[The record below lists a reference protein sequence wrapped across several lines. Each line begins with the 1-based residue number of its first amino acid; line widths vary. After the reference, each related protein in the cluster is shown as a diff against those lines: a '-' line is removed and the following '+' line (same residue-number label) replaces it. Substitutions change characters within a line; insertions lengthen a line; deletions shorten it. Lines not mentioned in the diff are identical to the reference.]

1 MLTRRKAL
9 LAGGLSPLALAGAA
23 GTIGQA
29 HAGGGGGGGGSAGAV
44 FAMSNVTADNR
55 VVSFRRGSDGRLTRV
70 GSVSTRG
77 RGIGTDLDT
86 TGGLRLSPD
95 RRFLY
100 AVNAGS
106 DDVTVFAVNGTD
118 LRFLQKITAG
128 DVPNSLTINGS
139 LLYVLLGSV
148 AGNGITGFR
157 IRSDGRLTP
166 IPDSFRPLSSPIA
179 VPGQVQ
185 FSPDGRFLLVTHKVS
200 DVEAG
205 PPANAIDVFRVGG
218 DGRAGEA
225 VRTAS
230 FGLRPFSLA
239 VRRNLVVVVES
250 FNAAEGRSAA
260 SSYRLGSSGDLSVV
274 SGTVRNGQTDV
285 CWVVITGDGRYVYT
299 ANFGSGTISSYGLS
313 GSGQLRLLNGRAAF
327 TGALSQPVDL
337 ALSADS
343 RFLYLLTRGLGAV
356 APFRIND
363 DGSLTSLGNPV
374 GGGGLP
380 VNDGASGLAAY

>member
-9 LAGGLSPLALAGAA
+9 VASALSPLALAGA
-23 GTIGQA
+23 TIGQA
-29 HAGGGGGGGGSAGAV
+29 RAGGGGGPSGGAV
-44 FAMSNVTADNR
+44 FAMSNVTADNV

-86 TGGLRLSPD
+86 TGGLRLSAD

-106 DDVTVFAVNGTD
+106 DDVTVFAVNGTR
-118 LRFLQKITAG
+118 LRFLQKVPAG
-128 DVPNSLTINGS
+128 DVPNSITLRGD

-157 IRSDGRLTP
+157 IGSDGRLTP
-166 IPDSFRPLSSPIA
+166 IANSFRFLSSPIA
-179 VPGQVQ
+179 VPGQIQ

-205 PPANAIDVFRVGG
+205 PPNNAIDVFAIGR
-218 DGRAGEA
+218 DGTPSEA
-225 VRTAS
+225 RRRAS
-230 FGLRPFSLA
+230 FGLRPFSLDI
-239 VRRNLVVVVES
+239 RRDGVVVVVES
-250 FNAAEGRSAA
+250 FNAAVGTSAA
-260 SSYRLGSSGDLSVV
+260 SSYRLSGGGNLSVV
-274 SGTVRNGQTDV
+274 TGSVRNAQTDV
-285 CWVVITGDGRYVYT
+285 CWVVITGDGRYVYA
-299 ANFGSGTISSYGLS
+299 ANFGSGTISSYSLGRGGELA
-313 GSGQLRLLNGRAAF
+313 LLNGRAAF
-327 TGALSQPVDL
+327 LGEASQPVDL

-343 RFLYLLTRGLGAV
+343 RFLYLLTRGFGAV
-356 APFRIND
+356 APFRINE
-363 DGSLTSLGNPV
+363 DGSLRALGDPV